1 VTANVVTCREH
12 NDLGVDI
19 DGGRTAA
26 ERDSLEPR
34 RDARRRS
41 DRKLDYL
48 TAAEFDYL
56 VNLRQRG
63 APFFIERRAGGAW
76 TCIFG
81 GYVGAIA
88 LPGGRTL
95 ELLPKTVGETP
106 VARAA
111 VMRMLAATGLAP
123 AVEGDLGQYAACP
136 HLIEAYLRVAA
147 HLTHEATRTGL
158 VQTYRREH
166 LRSPAIRGR
175 WRIGAQ
181 LARLPERVDA
191 HLLDAD
197 IFTADTPVNRALKAG
212 ISWVDRRTT
221 SPATLALCRSVLARM
236 DVVRTLPLSQA
247 ALSSSLAGLPPLDR
261 RHAHLGKS
269 LAALR
274 LVVGGHGSEIAAGD
288 DAPGPAWLFATDKL
302 FEAYVAQRMR
312 RIASRLSVVI
322 QGPSRWFDTAERFR
336 LRPDITAHRHGKPFA
351 IFDTKWK
358 QVETALGISEDD
370 IRQIYAYARVYRTA
384 SAMLLYPAT
393 SGQAGKVADII
404 VQDEAKTRLAA
415 WCIPLPETTSADG
428 DGTLKALLADID
440 RATLL

>member
-1 VTANVVTCREH
+1 MKATVLTCREH
-12 NDLGVDI
+12 TDLLV
-19 DGGRTAA
+19 GGAGGLTAP
-26 ERDSLEPR
+26 E
-34 RDARRRS
+34 
-41 DRKLDYL
+41 LDYL
-48 TAAEFDYL
+48 
-56 VNLRQRG
+56 VRLREGG
-63 APFFIERRAGGAW
+63 APFFIERRTGGAW
-76 TCIFG
+76 TCRFG
-81 GYVGAIA
+81 GYAGAIA

-95 ELLPKTVGETP
+95 EVLPKTAGDQP
-106 VARAA
+106 QVARAA

-147 HLTHEATRTGL
+147 HLTHEATRLGL
-158 VQTYRREH
+158 VQSYRREH

-197 IFTADTPVNRALKAG
+197 IFTADTTVNRALKTG
-212 ISWVDRRTT
+212 ISWVERLTT

-236 DVVRTLPLSQA
+236 DVVRTLPLSRA
-247 ALSSSLAGLPPLDR
+247 ALTSSLAGLTLDR
-261 RHAHLGKS
+261 RHAHLEKS

-274 LVVGGHGSEIAAGD
+274 LVVGGHGSAIAAGD
-288 DAPGPAWLFATDKL
+288 NAPGPAWLFSSDRL

-312 RIASRLSVVI
+312 RITSQLSVVT
-322 QGPSRWFDTAERFR
+322 QGPSRSFDTAGRF
-336 LRPDITAHRHGKPFA
+336 LLVPDMTAHTNGKPLA

-358 QVETALGISEDD
+358 QVEAARNISQAD

-393 SGQAGKVADII
+393 SGQAGKVADIT

-415 WCIPLPETTSADG
+415 WRIPLPETTAADG

-440 RATLL
+440 QAALL